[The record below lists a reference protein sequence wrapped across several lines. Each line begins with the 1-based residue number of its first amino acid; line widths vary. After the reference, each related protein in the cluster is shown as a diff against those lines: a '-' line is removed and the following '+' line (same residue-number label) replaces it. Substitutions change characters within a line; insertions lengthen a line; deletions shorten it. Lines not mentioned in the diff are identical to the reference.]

1 MRCRNLV
8 KESRKIMGNCFE
20 VIKNN
25 GEGGAASSVT
35 QAACNNSA
43 MEREISSSDRS
54 LRILCLHGWRT
65 NGEILS
71 MQMAALQANT
81 RMKCT
86 FIDAP
91 FPGRG
96 EPDKGIAFFYPN
108 RPYYEWFYRAKKDS
122 SGTSPAVAAPSA
134 ASSIYEN
141 LGESMKYLED
151 HLASNGPYDGI
162 LGFSQGASMATRL
175 ALLQQKRIAD
185 IAAIDDSS
193 KSKFRF
199 VILIG
204 GVPPQVPF
212 LHSCNV
218 FYFVLLTNVTYI
230 CVSL

>member
-1 MRCRNLV
+1 
-8 KESRKIMGNCFE
+8 MGNCFE
-20 VIKNN
+20 TLKSN
-25 GEGGAASSVT
+25 GHNGATASAN
-35 QAACNNSA
+35 QATNVAA
-43 MEREISSSDRS
+43 ERKYSGSDHK

-81 RMKCT
+81 RMNCI

-122 SGTSPAVAAPSA
+122 SGAIISAANPSE

-141 LGESMKYLED
+141 LGESLKYLED
-151 HLASNGPYDGI
+151 HLAVNGPYDGI
-162 LGFSQGASMATRL
+162 LGFSQGASMVTRL
-175 ALLQQKRIAD
+175 AQLQQKNIAVPS
-185 IAAIDDSS
+185 AADELYH
-193 KSKFRF
+193 SKFKF

-204 GVPPQVPF
+204 GVPPQV
-212 LHSCNV
+212 LLKNMSVIYSC
-218 FYFVLLTNVTYI
+218 LALKTM
-230 CVSL
+230 